1 LSSEPS
7 AVVPGGCC
15 AALRCPSVPRSAGFR
30 PDSTAGIGQL
40 PVLTTLGTL
49 FGVFGVSTLET
60 ENADRSARSGLRDER
75 IFIAGFHLSGCVECG
90 VNSGPLQAASRSY
103 REIVR
108 TEEHQRDRESKETYL
123 SRAERFVHFAVCVCA
138 LRRLERGHVCVRTGQ
153 LGVCVR
159 FGAQHRRW

>member
-1 LSSEPS
+1 MDAHCPASCQPLCPAAAVQRCVARASLGAPASSLIQRRAS
-7 AVVPGGCC
+7 VNC
-15 AALRCPSVPRSAGFR
+15 RCPRS
-30 PDSTAGIGQL
+30 PQ
-40 PVLTTLGTL
+40 
-49 FGVFGVSTLET
+49 
-60 ENADRSARSGLRDER
+60 NADRSARSGLRDKR
-75 IFIAGFHLSGCVECG
+75 IFSAGFQLSGCIEFG
-90 VNSGPLQAASRSY
+90 VSSGPLQAASRSY